1 MRSEYT
7 ARLVARYRALLER
20 ALKEKNV
27 ELEKQYFQGL
37 VIAKTEH
44 IQALERDLIT
54 ARIQLRKVA

>member
-7 ARLVARYRALLER
+7 ARLIQRYKALLQR

-27 ELEKQYFQGL
+27 ELEKQYFRGL
-37 VIAKTEH
+37 VYAKSEH
-44 IQALERDLIT
+44 IKALERDLIT